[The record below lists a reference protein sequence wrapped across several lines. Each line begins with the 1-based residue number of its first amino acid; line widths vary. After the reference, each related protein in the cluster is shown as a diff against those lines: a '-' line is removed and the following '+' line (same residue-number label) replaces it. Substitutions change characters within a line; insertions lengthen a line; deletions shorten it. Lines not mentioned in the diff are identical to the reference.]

1 MHQIRV
7 ALRGKG
13 VVLISIQISTSA
25 IVGSATNLH
34 LVYSIPN
41 TQLGDT
47 TSKYIEYIFSFYFCP
62 CPRPCPYPRPRS
74 YS

>member
-7 ALRGKG
+7 ALRDKD

-25 IVGSATNLH
+25 IVSSATNLH

-62 CPRPCPYPRPRS
+62 CPRPYPRPRS